1 MPNQTISLRHHPLH
15 LLQNSSC
22 SKSIPTTEFH
32 SCIHPPSLS
41 NVSFG
46 SSYSSCAIAEVVLL
60 SPNCTTPL
68 KTAPKAPTP
77 NCSLNPLVAF
87 SSSEKV
93 KLRKRKK
100 RTNEVISSTILRK
113 PELLRSTDPMK
124 HRNNQPSNSLSSNPQ
139 KQVKL
144 PRNHHNGNIVFITIL
159 SFEVGSA
166 SFHLII
172 WIDEGVTNR
181 ALAIG
186 CAINFHTAVAI
197 VSTSSWSIRP
207 LNT

>member
-1 MPNQTISLRHHPLH
+1 MFVYFNRLSMLAHQTMIFRNYNELT
-15 LLQNSSC
+15 N
-22 SKSIPTTEFH
+22 E
-32 SCIHPPSLS
+32 
-41 NVSFG
+41 FG
-46 SSYSSCAIAEVVLL
+46 SGGAETLTLPSSISITFFIVAIAEVVLL

-93 KLRKRKK
+93 KLRK
-100 RTNEVISSTILRK
+100 
-113 PELLRSTDPMK
+113 
-124 HRNNQPSNSLSSNPQ
+124 
-139 KQVKL
+139 
-144 PRNHHNGNIVFITIL
+144 VFITIL

-186 CAINFHTAVAI
+186 LAPF
-197 VSTSSWSIRP
+197 STRPSSRISIIIFRLVTNP
-207 LNT
+207 M